1 MYNYNNLNKK
11 MNKINPHYTKFNTY
25 SQKIKTNIKE
35 LQELLLDQKNQ
46 ENNINKIDLVIESL
60 NDTLKQIKAEAI
72 NLSNLIVNEEHRNFL
87 EIIGTWIQRNFNN
100 QRLVPILSLV
110 SLSLSCYD
118 HNIDISNEYIL
129 SLVECDTVEQLNE
142 KKEELN
148 KEETLTENSI
158 LSNVFLASIY
168 SLIVTITNKPELILK
183 NKNLLRHITMISVQI
198 VEIDN
203 VAIYYKKR
211 RLISNY
217 NTIIKEMRK
226 STDESMRPYLLLISK
241 LIMLLFSKIGYK
253 RPIYRDYMFKK
264 AIPDKLS
271 DIYLAYY
278 QNDNDL
284 IRIFS
289 LYTVFASR
297 TGDHKTF
304 FWTKGIIPTF
314 CQTLE
319 ESKDEILLE
328 SVSLAVYI
336 LTKDSSEIQDDLKE
350 QNNYLILAKK
360 LLVEYSINNNMVLYI
375 VSTLRRIRDDDF
387 YEQMSQE
394 LLYTFFA
401 LFDYYYI
408 AAKKEVEEYKEK
420 KISLSNLSNQTQ
432 FIVLKEL
439 IAILGNIVVK
449 NEAHLKPF
457 VEKNYHIILV
467 DLTLTFIMFP
477 KLIKNTIGTLVNLTN
492 DQTIRDNLC
501 RVAAFIQSIY
511 LIFDEYKNNK
521 HIIDYELRLLMNVL
535 KNDIA
540 INTFIS
546 GNMIYY
552 LLLFLKDFKNVD
564 IILINTLK
572 IIRSLIVKVKGME
585 GFCNKLNEF
594 YSLIYNENLKGNKA
608 YQIFLED
615 MINLINEGKR
625 NEFLEV
631 KIEVI
636 NLLAYLANQ
645 NSQFKSLIEK
655 SEQLMESL
663 NNLISSN
670 SKNATNSKLISQ
682 AIAQLPVEELNMI
695 NNKK

>member
-1 MYNYNNLNKK
+1 MNK
-11 MNKINPHYTKFNTY
+11 MNQLSTKYSSYSKDITLNINEL
-25 SQKIKTNIKE
+25 KE
-35 LQELLLDQKNQ
+35 LLSDQKNI
-46 ENNINKIDLVIESL
+46 EKNINKIDNQIEIL
-60 NDTLKQIKAEAI
+60 NGLFNAIKSEAI
-72 NLSNLIVNEEHRNFL
+72 NLSLLISNEYYRNFL
-87 EIIGTWIQRNFNN
+87 ETIGTWIQRNYSSS
-100 QRLVPILSLV
+100 RLISILSLV
-110 SLSLSCYD
+110 SLSLASYE
-118 HNIDISNEYIL
+118 HNVEISNEYIL

-148 KEETLTENSI
+148 KEENLSEDSI

-183 NKNLLRHITMISVQI
+183 SKNLLRYVTMISSQI

-203 VAIYYKKR
+203 VAIYFKKR
-211 RLISNY
+211 RLISSY
-217 NTIIKEMRK
+217 STIIKEMRK
-226 STDESMRPYLLLISK
+226 SQDDLMRPYLILTTK
-241 LIMLLFSKIGYK
+241 LIMLLFSKIAYK
-253 RPIYRDYMFKK
+253 RPIYCDYMFKK
-264 AIPDKLS
+264 AIPDKLC
-271 DIYLAYY
+271 DVYLAYY
-278 QNDNDL
+278 QKDDEL
-284 IRIFS
+284 IKIFS
-289 LYTVFASR
+289 QYCVFCSR
-297 TGDHKTF
+297 TCDHKTF

-319 ESKDEILLE
+319 ESKEENILE
-328 SVSLAVYI
+328 NVSLAVYF

-360 LLVEYSINNNMVLYI
+360 LLVDYSVNNNMVLYI

-387 YEQMSQE
+387 YEQMSKE

-408 AAKKEVEEYKEK
+408 ADKKEIEEYKEK
-420 KISLSNLSNQTQ
+420 KIPISKLSNQTQ

-439 IAILGNIVVK
+439 VAILGNIVVK
-449 NEAHLKPF
+449 NEIHLKPF

-501 RVAAFIQSIY
+501 KVAAFIQSIY

-521 HIIDYELRLLMNVL
+521 HIIDYELKLLMNVL
-535 KNDIA
+535 KSDIA
-540 INTFIS
+540 VNTFIS

-572 IIRSLIVKVKGME
+572 IIRSLITKVKGME
-585 GFCNKLNEF
+585 SFCNKLKEF
-594 YSLIYNENLKGNKA
+594 YSLIYNENLENNKTNEL
-608 YQIFLED
+608 FLDD
-615 MINLINEGKR
+615 MINLLNQGKG

-631 KIEVI
+631 KIEII

-645 NSQFKSLIEK
+645 NSQFKILIEK
-655 SEQLMESL
+655 SEKLMQSL
-663 NNLISSN
+663 NDLITAN
-670 SKNATNSKLISQ
+670 SKNASNSKIISQ

-695 NNKK
+695 SNKK